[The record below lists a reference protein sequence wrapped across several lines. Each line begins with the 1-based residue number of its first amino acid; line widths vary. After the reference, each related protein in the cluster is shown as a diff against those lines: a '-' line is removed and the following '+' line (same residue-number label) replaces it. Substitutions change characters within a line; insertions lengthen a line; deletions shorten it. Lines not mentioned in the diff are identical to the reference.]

1 MKTVLLVFGLL
12 VVAALALF
20 SLSIREA
27 PELDDDKMEM

>member
-12 VVAALALF
+12 VLAVLWLF

-27 PELDDDKMEM
+27 PELDDENMEM